1 MYYQLISA
9 TNPSIGKWQNQLKE
23 QSYLYISSNE
33 VQKVMRDIFPDY
45 QQGLSDFLQSWFNL
59 AIDKFMA
66 DGGTY
71 RERTHAVFS
80 SSVKKKLI
88 NKLPYQPHFQTK
100 YYNSLNGDVPRY
112 FEEIPE
118 NVLNNKVFSA
128 LLKMAHLLFS
138 GIDYKN
144 YYIEA
149 HQFRINAKVGIE
161 GLPTPEGVHRDGV
174 RFVMMVMVS
183 RENIQGGITTIYD
196 LNKKELSQFTLKNIL
211 DIAIVDDQKVF
222 HGVSPIYK
230 ENLEKNYA
238 YRDVL
243 VITFK

>member
-1 MYYQLISA
+1 
-9 TNPSIGKWQNQLKE
+9 
-23 QSYLYISSNE
+23 
-33 VQKVMRDIFPDY
+33 
-45 QQGLSDFLQSWFNL
+45 
-59 AIDKFMA
+59 
-66 DGGTY
+66 
-71 RERTHAVFS
+71 
-80 SSVKKKLI
+80 
-88 NKLPYQPHFQTK
+88 
-100 YYNSLNGDVPRY
+100 
-112 FEEIPE
+112 
-118 NVLNNKVFSA
+118 
-128 LLKMAHLLFS
+128 MAHLLFS